1 MVVQPYLMFAGN
13 CAEAVEFYRTAV
25 GAEVGHVAKYKDVPD
40 PRMVRPGMAE
50 QVMHVQFK
58 VGQSVVLA
66 SDGCEAGGFAGFSL
80 AVTVDTTEKADA
92 TFAAL
97 AAGGSV
103 QMPLAPTFWSPKFG
117 MLTDRFGVAWM
128 VMVSG
133 G

>member
-1 MVVQPYLMFAGN
+1 MNVQPYLMFAGN

-25 GAEVGHVAKYKDVPD
+25 SAEVGHISKYKDVPD

-58 VGQSVVLA
+58 VGQSVILA
-66 SDGCEAGGFAGFSL
+66 SDGCEEGKFDGFSL
-80 AVTVDTTEKADA
+80 AVTLDTTDQADA

-103 QMPLAPTFWSPKFG
+103 KMPLAATFWSPKFG
-117 MLTDRFGVAWM
+117 MLTDRFGVGWM
-128 VMVSG
+128 VMVSAA
-133 G
+133 